1 MSSPLTRMELPSAVR
16 QLLSQV
22 RLRIRRDSL
31 VDGVLLV
38 VTLAIIVFW
47 STIALDAGWFQLQ
60 RLELPVGLRA
70 IFLAI
75 LLPSTAWLLIR
86 RVIYPLVRRVRDVDV
101 ALLLERRF
109 PQFRDRLVLTV
120 ESAKGVPCDGPLAA
134 PMLERSVRE
143 AADLAGN
150 VQVADV
156 FETRSI
162 KRMGIITGG
171 LFVATLIPAL
181 LDPGMVQRWWNAFV
195 RCEETYHERTTD
207 IHLVAIAQPGDRRV
221 DFQVI
226 EDVLTYRHPRGADLE
241 LEFVVPEGG
250 PQPGIEWV
258 IPERIRVDLI
268 RADGTRSRTYVSPS
282 SARGFRYVVSQLR
295 EPVELEVLAGD
306 YRTRVP
312 WRVEVVDTPGLD
324 TIELNCE
331 YPEYTGW
338 NQQRERNLKVT
349 GSEIPLPVGTK
360 FGLKANSGKPLQAAR
375 IVTEQFEVSGDRD
388 SSKIVLRDGR
398 TIESAGQP
406 LVSKDGRS
414 VIASLELFSTKPAGE
429 ANAGAKADG
438 ATPVEAA
445 GTEDHWKDGRLR
457 IASNTSLRF
466 FLHDED
472 NVMSVSPETLRVQG
486 IEDAAPVVVVQL
498 TGIGNSV
505 TRRARIPIAGKIR
518 DDYGLQ
524 SAGFEFLVDDE
535 TSWRPRP
542 FRVAPPA
549 SSTEFDLARS
559 ADEPFEYFEL
569 QPLELS
575 EGQSLTLSVVA
586 ADGNPSPGPGLTRS
600 TPFPFQIVS
609 DEELLSVL
617 YTREIGLRTRFEEV
631 IAQLEEIHKD
641 LQFHQTVATRVDGA
655 GTAAKE
661 EDRISLSTCATRSG
675 NNLRRQTNE
684 LTSIVEGFEEIRRQL
699 VNNAIPLHNAET
711 MQTGIIDPLKQV
723 SGEMMG
729 QADRAIGAFR
739 VAALEKQATE
749 SLVNQS
755 ASQVSDV
762 IVALKAILESVRD
775 MAEFHEALRDLKQLS
790 DEQRKIFEETK
801 KLQKNQLFQD
811 LLK

>member
-1 MSSPLTRMELPSAVR
+1 MTRMELPSAVR
-16 QLLSQV
+16 DLLSRV
-22 RLRIRRDSL
+22 KMRIRRDSL
-31 VDGVLLV
+31 AYGCLLAI
-38 VTLAIIVFW
+38 TLAIVVFW
-47 STIALDAGWFQLQ
+47 STTALDAGWFLLQ

-70 IFLAI
+70 IMLAI
-75 LLPSTAWLLIR
+75 LLPSAGWLLVR
-86 RVIYPLVRRVRDVDV
+86 RVVYPIIRRVRDVDV

-109 PQFRDRLVLTV
+109 PQFRDRLVLAV
-120 ESAKGVPCDGPLAA
+120 ESSKGIPCDGPLAA
-134 PMLERSVRE
+134 PMLQRSVGE
-143 AADLAGN
+143 AAELAGK
-150 VQVADV
+150 VQVSEV
-156 FETRSI
+156 FETRAI
-162 KRMGIITGG
+162 KRMAIITIA

-195 RCEETYHERTTD
+195 RCEEIYHDRTTD
-207 IHLVAIAQPGDRRV
+207 IHVVAIAQPGDRRV
-221 DFQVI
+221 DFSVVS
-226 EDVLTYRHPRGADLE
+226 DVMTYRHPRGADLE
-241 LEFVVPEGG
+241 LEFHVPEGG
-250 PQPGIEWV
+250 PESGVEWIV
-258 IPERIRVDLI
+258 PERIRVDLI

-282 SARGFRYVVSQLR
+282 SSRGFRYVVSQLR
-295 EPVELEVLAGD
+295 EAVELEVLAGD

-338 NQQRERNLKVT
+338 NQQRERSLKVT
-349 GSEIPLPVGTK
+349 GSEIPLPVGTR
-360 FGLKANSGKPLQAAR
+360 FELKANSAKTLQAAR
-375 IVTEQFEVSGDRD
+375 IVTEQFEVSGDRE

-398 TIESAGQP
+398 TIESSGQP
-406 LVSKDGRS
+406 LISEDGAS
-414 VIASLELFSTKPAGE
+414 VIASVELFGVPKPAAEPSRDGGKSAEPSGE
-429 ANAGAKADG
+429 
-438 ATPVEAA
+438 TVEY
-445 GTEDHWKDGRLR
+445 WKDGRLR
-457 IASNTSLRF
+457 IPSNTSLRF

-486 IEDAAPVVVVQL
+486 VEDAAPVVVVQL

-505 TRRARIPIAGKIR
+505 TRRARIPIAGRVR

-542 FRVAPPA
+542 FRSAPA
-549 SSTEFDLARS
+549 SSATEFELARS

-586 ADGNPSPGPGLTRS
+586 TDGNPSPGPGQTRS

-631 IAQLEEIHKD
+631 IAQLEEIQKD
-641 LQFHQTVATRVDGA
+641 LQFHETVASRVDGA
-655 GTAAKE
+655 GAGAKD
-661 EDRISLSTCATRSG
+661 EDRISLLTCATRSG
-675 NNLRRQTNE
+675 NSLRRQTNE
-684 LTSIVEGFEEIRRQL
+684 LSSIVEGFEEIKRQL
-699 VNNAIPLHNAET
+699 VNNAIPLNNAET
-711 MQTGIIDPLKQV
+711 MQTSIIDPLRRV

-729 QADRAIGAFR
+729 QADRALGAFR
-739 VAALEKQATE
+739 VAAIEKQASQ
-749 SLVNQS
+749 SLVSQS
-755 ASQVSDV
+755 SAQVSEV
-762 IVALKAILESVRD
+762 ILVLKTILESVRD

>member
-38 VTLAIIVFW
+38 VTLAIMVFW

-75 LLPSTAWLLIR
+75 LLPSSAWLLIR
-86 RVIYPLVRRVRDVDV
+86 RVVYPLVRRVRDVDV

-162 KRMGIITGG
+162 KRMAIISGA

-207 IHLVAIAQPGDRRV
+207 IHVVAIAQPGDRRV
-221 DFQVI
+221 DFQAI

-250 PQPGIEWV
+250 PAAGTEWIV
-258 IPERIRVDLI
+258 PERIRVDLI

-360 FGLKANSGKPLQAAR
+360 FGLKANSAKPLQAAR
-375 IVTEQFEVSGDRD
+375 IVTEQFEVSGDRE

-429 ANAGAKADG
+429 ANAEARADG
-438 ATPVEAA
+438 ATPVEVA
-445 GTEDHWKDGRLR
+445 GTEVHWKDGRLR
-457 IASNTSLRF
+457 LVSNTSLRF

-486 IEDAAPVVVVQL
+486 IEDAAPVVVVQM

-542 FRVAPPA
+542 FRATLQA
-549 SSTEFDLARS
+549 TSTEFDLARS

-631 IAQLEEIHKD
+631 IAQLEEVHKD
-641 LQFHQTVATRVDGA
+641 LQFHQTVAARVDGA

-739 VAALEKQATE
+739 VAALEKQASE

-755 ASQVSDV
+755 ASQVSEV
-762 IVALKAILESVRD
+762 IAALRTILESVRD

-801 KLQKNQLFQD
+801 KLQKKQLYQD
-811 LLK
+811 LLN

>member
-1 MSSPLTRMELPSAVR
+1 MTRMELPSAVR
-16 QLLSQV
+16 DLLGRV
-22 RLRIRRDSL
+22 KLRIRRDSL
-31 VDGVLLV
+31 AYGILLA
-38 VTLAIIVFW
+38 VTLAIVVFW
-47 STIALDAGWFQLQ
+47 STTALDAGWFLLQ

-70 IFLAI
+70 ILLAI
-75 LLPSTAWLLIR
+75 LLPSAGWLVIR
-86 RVIYPLVRRVRDVDV
+86 RVVYPVIRRVRDVDV

-109 PQFRDRLVLTV
+109 PQFRDRLILAV
-120 ESAKGVPCDGPLAA
+120 ESSKGVPCDGPLAE
-134 PMLERSVRE
+134 PMLHRSVSE
-143 AADLAGN
+143 AADLAGK
-150 VQVADV
+150 VQVSEV
-156 FETRSI
+156 FETRAI
-162 KRMGIITGG
+162 KRLAIITGA

-181 LDPGMVQRWWNAFV
+181 VDPGMVQRWWNAFV
-195 RCEETYHERTTD
+195 RCEEIYHDRTTD
-207 IHLVAIAQPGDRRV
+207 IHVVAIAQPGDRRV
-221 DFQVI
+221 DFAAVN
-226 EDVLTYRHPRGADLE
+226 DVMTYRHPRGADLE
-241 LEFVVPEGG
+241 LEFQVPDGG
-250 PQPGIEWV
+250 PTDGVEWIV
-258 IPERIRVDLI
+258 PERIRVDLI

-306 YRTRVP
+306 YRTRIP

-338 NQQRERNLKVT
+338 NQQRERSLKVT
-349 GSEIPLPVGTK
+349 GSEIPLPVGTR
-360 FGLKANSGKPLQAAR
+360 FELKANSAKPLQAAR
-375 IVTEQFEVSGDRD
+375 IVTEQFEVSGDRE
-388 SSKIVLRDGR
+388 SSKVILRDGR

-406 LVSKDGRS
+406 LVSKDGGS
-414 VIASLELFSTKPAGE
+414 VIASLELFSVPKPGSEPAKDGEKPAE
-429 ANAGAKADG
+429 HSS
-438 ATPVEAA
+438 ATVE
-445 GTEDHWKDGRLR
+445 HWKNGRLR
-457 IASNTSLRF
+457 IPSNTSLRF

-486 IEDAAPVVVVQL
+486 VEDAAPVVVVQL

-505 TRRARIPIAGKIR
+505 TRRARIPIAGKVR

-542 FRVAPPA
+542 FRSLLAPSA
-549 SSTEFDLARS
+549 IEFDLARS
-559 ADEPFEYFEL
+559 AEEPFEYFEL

-586 ADGNPSPGPGLTRS
+586 TDGNPSPGPGQTRS

-631 IAQLEEIHKD
+631 IAQLEEIQKD
-641 LQFHQTVATRVDGA
+641 LQFHQTVASRVDGA
-655 GTAAKE
+655 GAGAKD
-661 EDRISLSTCATRSG
+661 EDRISLVTCATRSG

-684 LTSIVEGFEEIRRQL
+684 LTSIVEGFEEIKRQL

-711 MQTGIIDPLKQV
+711 MQAGIIDPLKRV

-739 VAALEKQATE
+739 VAAMEKQASQ
-749 SLVNQS
+749 SLVSQS
-755 ASQVSDV
+755 SAQVSEV
-762 IVALKAILESVRD
+762 ILALKTILESVRD

>member
-38 VTLAIIVFW
+38 VTLAIMVFW

-70 IFLAI
+70 IFLAV
-75 LLPSTAWLLIR
+75 LLPSSAWLLIR
-86 RVIYPLVRRVRDVDV
+86 RVVYPLVRRVRDVDV

-162 KRMGIITGG
+162 KRMAIISGA

-207 IHLVAIAQPGDRRV
+207 IHVVAIAQPGDRRV
-221 DFQVI
+221 DFQAI

-250 PQPGIEWV
+250 PAAGTEWIV
-258 IPERIRVDLI
+258 PERIRVDLI

-360 FGLKANSGKPLQAAR
+360 FGLKANSAKPLQAAR
-375 IVTEQFEVSGDRD
+375 IVTEQFEVSGDRE

-429 ANAGAKADG
+429 ANAEARADG
-438 ATPVEAA
+438 ATPVEVA
-445 GTEDHWKDGRLR
+445 GTEVHWKDGRLR
-457 IASNTSLRF
+457 LVSNTSLRF

-486 IEDAAPVVVVQL
+486 IEDAAPVVVVQM

-505 TRRARIPIAGKIR
+505 TRRARIPIAGKVR

-542 FRVAPPA
+542 FRATLQA
-549 SSTEFDLARS
+549 TSTEFDLARS

-631 IAQLEEIHKD
+631 IAQLEEVHKD
-641 LQFHQTVATRVDGA
+641 LQFHQTVAARVDGA

-739 VAALEKQATE
+739 VAALEKQASE

-755 ASQVSDV
+755 ASQVSEV
-762 IVALKAILESVRD
+762 IAALRTILESVRD

-801 KLQKNQLFQD
+801 KLQKKQLYQD
-811 LLK
+811 LLN

>member
-1 MSSPLTRMELPSAVR
+1 MTRMELPAAVR
-16 QLLSQV
+16 DLLGRV
-22 RLRIRRDSL
+22 KMRIRRDSL
-31 VDGVLLV
+31 AYGILLA
-38 VTLAIIVFW
+38 VTLAIVVFW
-47 STIALDAGWFQLQ
+47 STTALDAGWFLLQ

-70 IFLAI
+70 ILLAI
-75 LLPSTAWLLIR
+75 LLPSAGWLLIR
-86 RVIYPLVRRVRDVDV
+86 RVVYPVIRRVRDVDV

-109 PQFRDRLVLTV
+109 PQFRDRLVLAV
-120 ESAKGVPCDGPLAA
+120 ESSKGIPCDGPLAQ
-134 PMLERSVRE
+134 PMLQRSVSE
-143 AADLAGN
+143 AADLAGK
-150 VQVADV
+150 VQVSDV
-156 FETRSI
+156 FETRAI
-162 KRMGIITGG
+162 KRLAIITAA

-195 RCEETYHERTTD
+195 RCEEIYHDRTTD
-207 IHLVAIAQPGDRRV
+207 IHVVAIAQPGDRRV
-221 DFQVI
+221 DFAAVN
-226 EDVLTYRHPRGADLE
+226 DVMTYRHPRGADLE
-241 LEFVVPEGG
+241 LEFRVPEGG
-250 PQPGIEWV
+250 PADGVEWIV
-258 IPERIRVDLI
+258 PERIRVDLI

-306 YRTRVP
+306 YRTRIP
-312 WRVEVVDTPGLD
+312 WRVDVVDTPGLD

-338 NQQRERNLKVT
+338 NQQRERSLKVT
-349 GSEIPLPVGTK
+349 GSEIPLPVGTR
-360 FGLKANSGKPLQAAR
+360 FELKANSAKPLQAAR
-375 IVTEQFEVSGDRD
+375 IVTEQFEVSGDRE
-388 SSKIVLRDGR
+388 SSKVILRDGR

-406 LVSKDGRS
+406 LVSKDGTG
-414 VIASLELFSTKPAGE
+414 VIASLELFGVPKPGSESAKDGQKPA
-429 ANAGAKADG
+429 DQSS
-438 ATPVEAA
+438 ATVEY
-445 GTEDHWKDGRLR
+445 WKDGRLR
-457 IASNTSLRF
+457 IPSNTSLRF

-486 IEDAAPVVVVQL
+486 VEDAAPVVVVQL

-505 TRRARIPIAGKIR
+505 TRRARIPIAGKVR

-542 FRVAPPA
+542 FRSTPAPSA
-549 SSTEFDLARS
+549 TEFDLARS
-559 ADEPFEYFEL
+559 AEEPFEYFEL

-586 ADGNPSPGPGLTRS
+586 TDGNPSPGPGQTRS

-631 IAQLEEIHKD
+631 IAQLEEIQKD

-655 GTAAKE
+655 GAGAKD
-661 EDRISLSTCATRSG
+661 EDRISLMTCATRSG

-684 LTSIVEGFEEIRRQL
+684 LTSIVEGFEEIKRQL

-711 MQTGIIDPLKQV
+711 MQAGIIDPLKRV

-739 VAALEKQATE
+739 VAAMEKQASQ
-749 SLVNQS
+749 SLVSQS
-755 ASQVSDV
+755 SAQVSEV
-762 IVALKAILESVRD
+762 ILALKTILESVRD